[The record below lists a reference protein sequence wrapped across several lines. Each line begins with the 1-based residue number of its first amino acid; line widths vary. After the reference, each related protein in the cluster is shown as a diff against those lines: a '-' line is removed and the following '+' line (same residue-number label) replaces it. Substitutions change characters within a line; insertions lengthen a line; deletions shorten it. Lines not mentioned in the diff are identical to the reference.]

1 MKLKQPDTD
10 HAPVELIEAQLT
22 GRIIQC
28 FFTVYNT
35 LGCGFLESVYRK
47 ALAVELARQGLHV
60 RQEMP
65 IEVFYDRIPVG
76 NFRLDLLVN
85 DKVAVEL
92 KATELLSPVA
102 RRQLIN
108 YLRASRLDVG
118 LLLHFGA
125 EAKFHRVVSPRVLT
139 KAREERIRS
148 FPIEPSDPILPL

>member
-1 MKLKQPDTD
+1 MNPKRPDD
-10 HAPVELIEAQLT
+10 GLASVALIEAQLT
-22 GRIIQC
+22 GKIIQC
-28 FFTVYNT
+28 FFIVYNT

-65 IEVFYDRIPVG
+65 IEVLYEGTPVG

-85 DKVAVEL
+85 DNVAVEL
-92 KATELLSPVA
+92 KATELLAPVA
-102 RRQLIN
+102 KRQLIN

-139 KAREERIRS
+139 QAREEQIR
-148 FPIEPSDPILPL
+148 PLPADR